1 MTQIARYAQ
10 FKKIKIDNVKGSIK
24 LNLRMVGSV
33 LLETID
39 VTGST
44 IETDYEI
51 QSSEDDETIISI
63 VKLAR
68 KGCWARQ
75 MVANPT
81 TFTDTL
87 VLNGETI
94 KV

>member
-10 FKKIKIDNVKGSIK
+10 FKKIKIDSVKGSIK
-24 LNLRMVGSV
+24 LNLKMIGSV

-44 IETDYEI
+44 VETHYDVK
-51 QSSEDDETIISI
+51 SAEDDETIVSI
-63 VKLAR
+63 LKLAR

-75 MVANPT
+75 MVANHTP
-81 TFTDTL
+81 FTDTL
-87 VLNGETI
+87 VLNGEAITI
-94 KV
+94 

>member
-10 FKKIKIDNVKGSIK
+10 FKKIGIDSVKGSIK
-24 LNLRMVGSV
+24 LNLKMIGSV

-44 IETDYEI
+44 VETHYEVK
-51 QSSEDDETIISI
+51 STEDDETIVSI
-63 VKLAR
+63 LKLAR

-75 MVANPT
+75 MVANST

-87 VLNGETI
+87 VLNGEALKI
-94 KV
+94 